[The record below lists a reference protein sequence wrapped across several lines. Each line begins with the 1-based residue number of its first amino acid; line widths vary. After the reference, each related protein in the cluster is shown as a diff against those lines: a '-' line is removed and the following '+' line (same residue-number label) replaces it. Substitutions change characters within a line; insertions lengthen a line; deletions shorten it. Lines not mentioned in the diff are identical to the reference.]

1 MRRRRSLASLLVLAY
16 GLLAVYASLYPFS
29 GWRWPPGAGLLEM
42 LELPWPRYWLP
53 FDVAS
58 NLLAY
63 LPLGGLLF
71 AALVRSGFGLRPAL
85 VVALLAPSLLSFL
98 IETLQH
104 LLPAR
109 VPSLADWLL
118 NTAGAALG
126 VMLGLIVHA
135 LGGLER
141 WQTLRDRW
149 FVPSSAS
156 ALALLLLWPVG
167 LLFPAP
173 VPLGLGQVLPRLREL
188 AIRALEDTPWEL
200 GDAVVA
206 PLTEAGRA
214 LPPGLEALTVAL
226 GLLAPCLL
234 ALAVAMP
241 GWRKLGLV
249 LGATTLGVC
258 ATAFSTA
265 MSFGPQHALAW
276 MSGTAQWGLAIGALL
291 AALLC
296 WLPARAVAALG
307 LVGIT
312 ALIALVSMAPT
323 DPYFAQS
330 LASWEQ
336 GRFIRFHGVAQWVG
350 WLWPF
355 AALLWLLGR
364 VSRRDAS

>member
-16 GLLAVYASLYPFS
+16 GLLAIYASLYPFS
-29 GWRWPPGAGLLEM
+29 GWRWPPGAGLLEV
-42 LELPWPRYWLP
+42 LRLPWPRYWP
-53 FDVAS
+53 VFDVAS

-71 AALVRSGFGLRPAL
+71 AALVRSGFGLRLAL
-85 VVALLAPSLLSFL
+85 TVGLLAPSLLSFL
-98 IETLQH
+98 IEILQH
-104 LLPAR
+104 FLPSR
-109 VPSLADWLL
+109 VPSLADWVL

-126 VMLGLIVHA
+126 ALLGLLVHA
-135 LGGLER
+135 LGGMER

-149 FVPSSAS
+149 FVPSSAG

-173 VPLGLGQVLPRLREL
+173 VPLGLGQVLPRLREWVIL
-188 AIRALEDTPWEL
+188 ALEDTPWEL
-200 GDAVVA
+200 GHAA
-206 PLTEAGRA
+206 ASLAEPGHA
-214 LPPGLEALTVAL
+214 LPPGLEAVAIAL

-249 LGATTLGVC
+249 LGAATLGVC

-276 MSGTAQWGLAIGALL
+276 MTGPAQWGLAVGGLMAL
-291 AALLC
+291 LLC
-296 WLPARAVAALG
+296 WVPARAAAALG
-307 LVGIT
+307 LIGIT
-312 ALIALVSMAPT
+312 ALIALVSVAPT

-355 AALLWLLGR
+355 VTLLWLLGR
-364 VSRRDAS
+364 VSRRDPG